1 LVAQCCCRTRSPMP
15 FSVGPL
21 RGDPAAECLIG
32 STMHEDVDREFGFGI
47 CASLNI
53 LLRASVR

>member
-1 LVAQCCCRTRSPMP
+1 MP